1 MPHFLRMGMW
11 KMVNLETEKPV
22 MGKQGWRG
30 LIRYRCNTQR
40 PGRSR
45 LTTDGGRQ
53 QWSATAE
60 KHSKVIP
67 GFIYRRVTCNT
78 QEAIIRLQSTLVR
91 SLLQM
96 MPILS
101 RSECESPGGGGDIKG
116 QAIIA

>member
-1 MPHFLRMGMW
+1 MW
-11 KMVNLETEKPV
+11 KTVNLETEKPV

-101 RSECESPGGGGDIKG
+101 HSECESPGGGGDIKG